1 MANFPEL
8 VILSAVMGLSIYLSL
23 PIILAK
29 SLASRTITLLNAVAI
44 GILVF
49 LLADVFSDAASLIY
63 TNPASQYLAN
73 PEFAAAFVIAVV
85 ACFLVLYFSEHRTK
99 GSTLSPRSMALI
111 VAAAIGFQNLT
122 EGLVFGATWAAG
134 VIGLLTV
141 IFVGFFLQNVTEGF
155 PIAAPLLGK
164 NERGIGVLAILF
176 LVGGAPTIVGGVLGY
191 FYNSALLDVTFDAL
205 AIGAILYC
213 ILPMLRVAFRPAESP
228 AASYLKQQLIYIG
241 ILIGFVLG
249 FLVNAL

>member
-8 VILSAVMGLSIYLSL
+8 VVLSAVMGLSIYLSL
-23 PIILAK
+23 PIVLAK
-29 SLASRTITLLNAVAI
+29 SMASRTITILNSIAI
-44 GILVF
+44 GILIF
-49 LLADVFSDAASLIY
+49 LLADVFSDASVIIY
-63 TNPASQYLAN
+63 TNPASPYIAS
-73 PEFAAAFVIAVV
+73 PEYAAAFAIAVV
-85 ACFLVLYFSEHRTK
+85 ACFVALYLAEHRSK
-99 GSTLSPRSMALI
+99 GSTLSPRSMALV

-155 PIAAPLLGK
+155 PITAPLLGK
-164 NERGIGVLAILF
+164 DERKIGVLAVLF
-176 LVGGAPTIVGGVLGY
+176 MVGGLPTVLGGVLGY
-191 FYNSALLDVTFDAL
+191 FYNSPLLDVTFDAL

-213 ILPMLRVAFRPAESP
+213 ILPMLRASFRPAESP
-228 AASYLKQQLIYIG
+228 EASLLKQRLTYLG
-241 ILIGFVLG
+241 ILVGFVIG